1 MNKKIPTLRQ
11 QDEDQVVCLVLPNS
25 VPNTLYQTYPLFAIL
40 IFKGGLIFMPVYK
53 NEEKNT
59 WYTSFY
65 YTDWTGQRKRKKK
78 EGFARKKD
86 ALEYEQNFKA
96 RYSGSCTDMTF
107 GQVTALYLEDC
118 KIRQKATSYY
128 VKESGINK
136 HVLPYFQD
144 MLINTITVAHIRQW
158 QNELLN
164 TGKYS
169 ENYLRTQNT
178 YLSGIFNYAMKFYG
192 LQKNPAKECGKIR
205 GKRTELQ
212 FWTLDQF
219 NAFIETYKGQFPEYP
234 IFLLLF
240 WTGMRSGEL
249 LALTLNDFDF
259 VKHTVR
265 INKTYH
271 RLDKEDLIL
280 DPKTERSNRE
290 VILPPFIEETIKEYV
305 SKLYDYKPSDRLFP
319 TTKYILKHRLDN
331 GAQAAGLPQIRVHD
345 LRHSHA
351 SLLIHLGFSPL
362 VIQERLGH
370 ENIETTLNTYSHL
383 YPTQQGELAAK
394 LQEVFEK

>member
-1 MNKKIPTLRQ
+1 
-11 QDEDQVVCLVLPNS
+11 
-25 VPNTLYQTYPLFAIL
+25 
-40 IFKGGLIFMPVYK
+40 MPVYK

-78 EGFARKKD
+78 EGFTRKKD
-86 ALEYEQNFKA
+86 AVEYEQNFKA

-118 KIRQKATSYY
+118 KIRQKPTSYA

-136 HVLPYFQD
+136 HVLPYFKD
-144 MLINTITVAHIRQW
+144 LLINSISVTHIRQW

-164 TGKYS
+164 SEKYS
-169 ENYLRTQNT
+169 ENYLHTQNT

-192 LQKNPAKECGKIR
+192 LTKNPAKECGKIR
-205 GKRTELQ
+205 GKRPELQ
-212 FWTLDQF
+212 FWTLEQF
-219 NAFIETYKGQFPEYP
+219 NSFIEIYKDKYPEYP
-234 IFLLLF
+234 IFMLLF

-259 VKHTVR
+259 EKHTVR

-271 RLDKEDLIL
+271 RLDKQDLVL
-280 DPKTERSNRE
+280 TPKTECSNRE
-290 VILPPFIEETIKEYV
+290 VILPPFIEDIIKEHS
-305 SKLYDYKPSDRLFP
+305 SKLYDYKPSDRLFN
-319 TTKYILKHRLDN
+319 TTKFILKHRLDK
-331 GAQAAGLPQIRVHD
+331 GSQVAGLPQIRVHD

-351 SLLIHLGFSPL
+351 SMLIHLGFSPL

-383 YPTQQGELAAK
+383 YPTQQSELATK
-394 LQEVFEK
+394 LQDIFTK

>member
-1 MNKKIPTLRQ
+1 
-11 QDEDQVVCLVLPNS
+11 
-25 VPNTLYQTYPLFAIL
+25 
-40 IFKGGLIFMPVYK
+40 MPVYYDENRK
-53 NEEKNT
+53 S

-65 YTDWTGQRKRKKK
+65 YQDWQGNRKRKKK

-86 ALEYEQNFKA
+86 AQEYERNFLLQ
-96 RYSGSCTDMTF
+96 YSGSCTDMTF
-107 GQVTALYLEDC
+107 GHITELYLADC
-118 KIRQKATSYY
+118 KIRQKPTSYA

-136 HVLPYFQD
+136 HVLPYFKD
-144 MLINTITVAHIRQW
+144 FLINTITVTQIRQW
-158 QNELLN
+158 QNELIGS
-164 TGKYS
+164 GKYS
-169 ENYLRTQNT
+169 ENYLHTQNT
-178 YLSGIFNYAMKFYG
+178 YLSGIFNYAMKYYG
-192 LQKNPAKECGKIR
+192 LPKNPAKECGKIS
-205 GKRTELQ
+205 GKKPELQ

-259 VKHTVR
+259 TKHTVR
-265 INKTYH
+265 ISKTYH

-280 DPKTERSNRE
+280 EPKTESSSRE
-290 VILPPFIEETIKEYV
+290 IILPPFIEDTIKEYA

-331 GAQAAGLPQIRVHD
+331 SAQAAGLPKIRVHD

-394 LQEVFEK
+394 LQEVFSK

>member
-1 MNKKIPTLRQ
+1 
-11 QDEDQVVCLVLPNS
+11 
-25 VPNTLYQTYPLFAIL
+25 
-40 IFKGGLIFMPVYK
+40 MPVYYDENRK
-53 NEEKNT
+53 S

-65 YTDWTGQRKRKKK
+65 YQDWQGNRKRKKK

-86 ALEYEQNFKA
+86 AQEYEKNFLA
-96 RYSGSCTDMTF
+96 LHSGSCGDMTF
-107 GQVTALYLEDC
+107 GQMTELYLADC
-118 KIRQKATSYY
+118 KIRQKPTSYA
-128 VKESGINK
+128 VKESGVNK
-136 HVLPYFQD
+136 HVLPYFKD
-144 MLINTITVAHIRQW
+144 TPINTITVAQVRQW

-164 TGKYS
+164 SGKYGA
-169 ENYLRTQNT
+169 NYLHTING
-178 YLSGIFNYAMKFYG
+178 YLSAIFNHAMKFYG

-205 GKRTELQ
+205 GKRPELQ

-240 WTGMRSGEL
+240 WVGLRSGEL
-249 LALTLNDFDF
+249 MALTLDDFDF
-259 VKHTVR
+259 EKHTVR

-271 RLDKEDLIL
+271 RLDKQDLIL
-280 DPKTERSNRE
+280 TPKTERSNRE
-290 VILPPFIEETIKEYV
+290 PTIPTFIEDAVKEYA
-305 SKLYDYKPSDRLFP
+305 SMLYDYKPCDRLFDVS
-319 TTKYILKHRLDN
+319 KHFLKHRLN
-331 GAQAAGLPQIRVHD
+331 KGTQAAGLPQIRVHD

-370 ENIETTLNTYSHL
+370 ENIETTLNIYSHL

-394 LQEVFEK
+394 LQEVFNK